1 MPILRIIN
9 SKAKTENNSGFGTNA
24 NDYGDKTVLDLDK
37 LNTTIEANI
46 SINTSKT

>member
-1 MPILRIIN
+1 MAILRKIN
-9 SKAKTENNSGFGTNA
+9 SKAKTENNTGFGTNT